1 MVRRSFLAVFLTL
14 WCAMALP
21 GPVSASEQAVKARAA
36 RAMEVMR
43 TMIGQALA
51 AYRAGEQGTAY
62 KLVREAYLDHFEDLE
77 VPLRLVDPN
86 FTLDMELRF
95 ATLWNQIRAGA
106 SLSDVEATIRTVKEG
121 LQRADAILEGTS
133 LGVPAVAFTASFV
146 IIFREALEAALLV
159 AALVTALATMRQ
171 RRYARHIYR
180 GAGLAIVATAATW
193 VVARWIIALS
203 AWSRELIAAA
213 TSLLAV
219 AVLFLVSFWL
229 LQRLEHRHWMEYVR
243 GRVWE
248 AMNAGRPLALVGV
261 GFTAVYREG
270 FETVLFYT
278 ALGVMAEEARAWV
291 VWGFLAGCLA
301 IAALVLAMIW
311 LGVRLPAKQ
320 LIGAAT
326 GITALLSVALL
337 GNGLRELQEAG
348 LFPLTPLGWFPPI
361 SFTMAQLTGIHS
373 TLETLLAQGI
383 ILAAYV
389 IGGLL
394 VFRPSSG
401 PAAKPASEPS
411 KEG

>member
-1 MVRRSFLAVFLTL
+1 MARGIIAPILLAL
-14 WCAMALP
+14 WCALALAPP
-21 GPVSASEQAVKARAA
+21 GSASDQAVKARAA
-36 RAMEVMR
+36 QAMELMR
-43 TMIGQALA
+43 TRIGQALA
-51 AYRAGEQGTAY
+51 AYHAGDQGTAY

-86 FTLDMELRF
+86 FTLDAELRF

-106 SLSDVEATIRTVKEG
+106 PLREVEASAGAVKDG
-121 LQRADAILEGTS
+121 LRRADHILEGTS
-133 LGVPAVAFTASFV
+133 LGVPAVAFTASFA

-171 RRYARHIYR
+171 RRYARHIYW
-180 GAGLAIVATAATW
+180 GTGLAILATAATW
-193 VVARWIIALS
+193 AVARWIIALS

-213 TSLLAV
+213 TSFLAV
-219 AVLFLVSFWL
+219 AILFLVSFWL

-270 FETVLFYT
+270 LETVLFYT

-291 VWGFLAGCLA
+291 VWGFLAGSLA
-301 IAALVLAMIW
+301 IALLVGSMFW

-320 LIGAAT
+320 LFGAT
-326 GITALLSVALL
+326 TVITALLSVALL

-373 TLETLLAQGI
+373 TAETVLAQGFL
-383 ILAAYV
+383 LAVYV

-394 VFRPSSG
+394 ILRPSSD
-401 PAAKPASEPS
+401 PLAKPASEPS
-411 KEG
+411 EPS